1 MRTAEFYR
9 AFEARHRGSRELIK
23 KRLEAYLPFVLPLL
37 QVCPQPLAVDLGCG
51 RGEWLELLQEKGF
64 LPQGVDLDA
73 AMLEACHERG
83 LPAVQG
89 NAIAHLQSLEDASQC
104 MVTGFHFAEHIAFD
118 ELQTVVAQAMRVL
131 QPGGLLILETP
142 NPENIVVGTTSFYL
156 DPTHI
161 RPIPPQLLSFL
172 PELQGFVRVK
182 VVRLQE
188 SPELAT
194 QADVG
199 LMDVLVGVSPDYGVV
214 AQKAADPAVLEIFDA
229 AFATRFGVELGE
241 LVHRYDST
249 RNRRMAVFDQRLVN
263 AEVQAAERA
272 DNLSRL
278 DSLQERLITASERAA
293 YAESQVAQLQA
304 QLIKVEQNAQVVVG
318 RAIAAESLAT
328 AHEQRAA
335 AAEARAAQQEQRAGA
350 AEARAAQQEQRAGAA
365 EGRAAEYEQRAA
377 GAEAR
382 AAQQE
387 QRVNLAE
394 ARAAEQEQRAESAEA
409 RGAEQEQRAEAA
421 EGRAAEYEQRAESA
435 EVDAAENGRRADAA
449 AARAVTEEQRANLA
463 ERRAAEQEQRARAAE
478 TSLSEQQELVEEL
491 FADSTHWRRRASVL
505 ASEREA
511 LCRSWSWRITAP
523 SRWAA
528 APLVRGFQYARR
540 ASNNLVYHSIDALKL
555 PLAAAMRVVLRHPS
569 LAQRIN
575 QRLMRYPA
583 LQQQLA
589 SLARRSDVIQGA
601 AASVAPRPAP
611 SNTDAPDLSHMTP
624 RARDIYNDL
633 KTKIESRQEG
643 GG

>member
-182 VVRLQE
+182 VVRVQE

-318 RAIAAESLAT
+318 RVIAAESLAT

-335 AAEARAAQQEQRAGA
+335 A
-350 AEARAAQQEQRAGAA
+350 
-365 EGRAAEYEQRAA
+365 
-377 GAEAR
+377 AEAR

-435 EVDAAENGRRADAA
+435 EVDAAEKGRRADAA

-463 ERRAAEQEQRARAAE
+463 ERRAAEQEQRLRAAE

-511 LCRSWSWRITAP
+511 LCRSWSWRVTAP

-643 GG
+643 RG